1 MKKSFSKSRAVC
13 YNIQKSNGQRGLS
26 KICKRGKRMY
36 NKRRTG
42 RIIRISLV
50 LAVMLAIVC
59 SMAGAAGISQVRA
72 AQKRT
77 VKVGF
82 FPMEG
87 FNEKNGDGTY
97 SGMDVEYLEALCDYV
112 SWEIEYVECDSWD
125 DALRLL
131 ADRKID
137 LVGSAQFS
145 SERAEVYQYANL
157 ASGYTF
163 GTIAVNG
170 ESELPYEDFSA
181 MEHITY
187 GIVKT
192 YIRKNEFYEYL
203 ADHGVYN
210 PKVKEYD
217 NTAQLQ
223 DALAQQQV
231 DAMVHSLTEI
241 KEGQRIV
248 GRFAPM
254 PIYYISYKG
263 NDEVM
268 RELNQGIADIKM
280 TRPELENELI
290 TKYYDSRLD
299 QTILLSQEEKEY
311 IAEKTNLTVGY
322 FDGYYPFSYENEG
335 TYHGL
340 TKQVLDEVS
349 VLTGLTFTYVRMTN
363 MDEAMQA
370 LNNGTIELLD
380 YCGDTPKSMRNSGV
394 VVTKAYAKVPHVLIM
409 DRDSTASEIRV
420 LAAVKN
426 GDEEENIAALVNEDA
441 QILIFDSQL
450 ECLYAVNEGKVDAAL
465 CDGYLS
471 EYLLGSNL
479 RLNKLEIRSVLND
492 AHVIYMAVK
501 EDADS
506 PLLSILNKGL
516 LEVSDKMVNDYMLK
530 DNLFAR
536 NSVESFIRTHSVL
549 IIAIVILLAVVVV
562 LVMLHMLRDSRRI
575 QKLMYKDAELNIWNL
590 NYLKYRA
597 QQRIAADKNQK
608 YAVAYMDICQFRRY
622 NTLYGWHAGQK
633 ILELMVCVLA
643 ENMDSDREQ
652 YARSQGDH
660 FVLFVSYDSLPELET
675 RLAELEDKITQRI
688 YEAADM
694 RMPITMGVCCIPPGS
709 DDIQVSISYAI
720 QASDMLKNSYSNEIR
735 IYDENLRARLKEN
748 HEREKLLESV
758 DINKDFVAYYQP
770 KVDIRSEQI
779 VGAEAL
785 VRFKDPTDNGAIR
798 APGYFVP
805 YFEQTGRITEID
817 FFVMECACKLLRR
830 RMDEG
835 KRIVPISCNFS
846 RIHFTKENFPEQFEA
861 VMDKYQIPKEY
872 IEVEITETLVVEELQ
887 QHKVKETVEILR
899 KKGIRLSIDDFGSGY
914 SSLGVFEQIP
924 ASVIKLDRSFL
935 LNNEN
940 RVRQVKIMKNI
951 VNLAQDL
958 DAQVVC
964 EGVENEND
972 TELMMEIG
980 AYVAQGYRYSRPIPE
995 EEFEEKLDKKAET
1008 GIREIEK

>member
-1 MKKSFSKSRAVC
+1 MPVMRCQSRLPADCV
-13 YNIQKSNGQRGLS
+13 NEGI
-26 KICKRGKRMY
+26 RMY
-36 NKRRTG
+36 NERRKS
-42 RIIRISLV
+42 RNIRISLA
-50 LAVMLAIVC
+50 LSVMLVTVC
-59 SMAGAAGISQVRA
+59 VCAMAGEIGISQVYG

-77 VKVGF
+77 VRVGF

-87 FNEKNGDGTY
+87 FHEKNGDGTY
-97 SGMDVEYLEALCDYV
+97 GGMDVEYLEALCGYV
-112 SWEIEYVECDSWD
+112 SWEIAYVECESWD
-125 DALRLL
+125 EALQLL

-145 SERAEVYQYANL
+145 SERAEVYQYADL

-163 GTIAVNG
+163 GAIAVNS
-170 ESELPYEDFSA
+170 ESRLPYEDFGA
-181 MEHITY
+181 MGQITY

-192 YIRKNEFYEYL
+192 YVRKKEFYEYL
-203 ADHGVYN
+203 ADHGIQN
-210 PKVKEYD
+210 PKVKEYN
-217 NTAQLQ
+217 NTSELQ
-223 DALAQQQV
+223 TALAQQQI

-241 KEGQRIV
+241 REGQRII

-254 PIYYISYKG
+254 PIYYISYIG

-268 RELNQGIADIKM
+268 RELNQGIADIRMK
-280 TRPELENELI
+280 RPELENELI
-290 TKYYDSRLD
+290 AKYYDSRLD
-299 QTILLSQEEKEY
+299 QTILLSQDEKAYIEEKKN
-311 IAEKTNLTVGY
+311 ITVGY

-335 TYHGL
+335 TYYGL
-340 TKQVLDEVS
+340 AKQVLDEVS
-349 VLTGLTFTYVRMTN
+349 VRTGLSFNYIRMAN
-363 MDEAMQA
+363 MDEAKQA
-370 LNNGTIELLD
+370 LKDGRIELLD
-380 YCGDTPKSMRNSGV
+380 YCGDTPKSMKNSGV
-394 VVTKAYAKVPHVLIM
+394 VVTKDYAKVPHVLIM
-409 DRDSTASEIRV
+409 DRDSTADEIRA

-426 GDEEENIAALVNEDA
+426 GDEEESLAALVNEGA
-441 QILIFDSQL
+441 QILTFDSQL
-450 ECLYAVNEGKVDAAL
+450 ECLYAVSEGKVDAAL

-471 EYLLGSNL
+471 EYLLSSNL
-479 RLNKLEIRSVLND
+479 RLNKLEIRSVLNN

-501 EDADS
+501 EEADS
-506 PLLSILNKGL
+506 PLLGILNKEL
-516 LEVSDKMVNDYMLK
+516 PEVSDKMVNDYMLR

-536 NSVESFIRTHSVL
+536 NGVERFVRTHSML
-549 IIAIVILLAVVVV
+549 IIVIIILSAVCIV
-562 LVMLHMLRDSRRI
+562 LVMLHMLCDSRRI

-597 QQRIAADKNQK
+597 QQRLAADKNQK
-608 YAVAYMDICQFRRY
+608 YAVVYMDICQFRRY
-622 NTLYGWHAGQK
+622 NTLYGWRAGQK
-633 ILELMVCVLA
+633 ILELMVHVLA
-643 ENMDSDREQ
+643 ENMDSDKEQ
-652 YARSQGDH
+652 YARSQGEH

-675 RLAELEDKITQRI
+675 RLAQLEDTIAQRI

-694 RMPITMGVCCIPPGS
+694 RMPVTMGVCCVPPGS
-709 DDIQVSISYAI
+709 DDIQVSIAYAI
-720 QASDMLKNSYSNEIR
+720 QASDLLKNSYSNGIR
-735 IYDENLRARLKEN
+735 IYDEKLRIQLKEN
-748 HEREKLLESV
+748 HDREKLLESV

-830 RMDEG
+830 RMDAG

-846 RIHFTKENFPEQFEA
+846 RIHFTRENFPEQFEA

-899 KKGIRLSIDDFGSGY
+899 KNGIRLSIDDFGSGY

-951 VNLAQDL
+951 VNLAQEL

-980 AYVAQGYRYSRPIPE
+980 AYVAQGYRYSKPVPE
-995 EEFEEKLDKKAET
+995 EIFEEKLDKNSDEER
-1008 GIREIEK
+1008 GVS

>member
-1 MKKSFSKSRAVC
+1 MDDR
-13 YNIQKSNGQRGLS
+13 QRRRVKGWTGLL
-26 KICKRGKRMY
+26 I
-36 NKRRTG
+36 
-42 RIIRISLV
+42 
-50 LAVMLAIVC
+50 AVMLLFLC
-59 SMAGAAGISQVRA
+59 LGGMGGFYGMPQVQG
-72 AQKRT
+72 AQKRV

-82 FPMEG
+82 FPMDG
-87 FNEKNGDGTY
+87 YHEKNEDGMY
-97 SGMDVEYLEALCDYV
+97 VGMDVEYLETLCDYV
-112 SWEIEYVECDSWD
+112 NWQIEYVECDSWD
-125 DALRLL
+125 AALQLL
-131 ADRKID
+131 ADQKID
-137 LVGSAQFS
+137 LVGSAQYS
-145 SERAEVYQYANL
+145 AQRAEIYQYANL

-170 ESELPYEDFSA
+170 ESELPYEDFGA
-181 MEHITY
+181 MEQATF
-187 GIVKT
+187 GVVKT
-192 YIRKNEFYEYL
+192 YVRKEEFYEYL
-203 ADHGVYN
+203 ADHGVHN

-217 NTAQLQ
+217 STAELHAAL
-223 DALAQQQV
+223 DAEEI

-241 KEGQRIV
+241 KDGQRIV

-280 TRPELENELI
+280 KRPDLENELI

-299 QTILLSQEEKEY
+299 QTILLTNDEKAYIEEK
-311 IAEKTNLTVGY
+311 KTITVGY
-322 FDGYYPFSYENEG
+322 LDGYYPFSYENEG
-335 TYHGL
+335 AYHGL
-340 TKQVLDEVS
+340 TKQVLDEIS
-349 VLTGLTFTYVRMTN
+349 VLTGLNFTYVKMAN
-363 MDEAMQA
+363 IEEAKKA
-370 LNNGTIELLD
+370 LSDGSIDLLD
-380 YCGDTPKSMRNSGV
+380 YCGDTPKSMRSAGIA
-394 VVTKAYAKVPHVLIM
+394 VTKSYAKVPHVIIM
-409 DRDSTASEIRV
+409 KRDSKANEIGT
-420 LAAVKN
+420 LAAARSGN
-426 GDEEENIAALVNEDA
+426 EEEHIGSLVNEDA
-441 QILIFDSQL
+441 QILFMDSQL
-450 ECLYAVNEGKVDAAL
+450 DCLYAVNEGKADAAV

-492 AHVIYMAVK
+492 THIIYMAVK
-501 EDADS
+501 EGANAS
-506 PLLSILNKGL
+506 LLGILNKEL
-516 LEVSDKMVNDYMLK
+516 MEVSDKMVSDYMLK
-530 DNLFAR
+530 DNLFAK
-536 NSVESFIRTHSVL
+536 NSLESFIRAHSLL
-549 IIAIVILLAVVVV
+549 IIIIIMLIAAAIV

-597 QQRIAADKNQK
+597 QLRLASDKNQK
-608 YAVAYMDICQFRRY
+608 YALAYMDICQFRRY
-622 NTLYGWHAGQK
+622 NTLYGWYAGQK
-633 ILELMVCVLA
+633 ILELMVQVLS
-643 ENMDSDREQ
+643 ENIDGEKEL
-652 YARSQGDH
+652 YARSHGDN
-660 FVLFVSYDSLPELET
+660 FVLFVAYDTLEQLES
-675 RLAELEDKITQRI
+675 RLAQLEDRITQRI

-694 RMPITMGVCCIPPGS
+694 RMPVTMGVCCIPPGS
-709 DDIQVSISYAI
+709 SDIQVSISYAI
-720 QASDMLKNSYSNEIR
+720 QASDLLKNSYSNEIR
-735 IYDENLRARLKEN
+735 IYDENLRVQLKE
-748 HEREKLLESV
+748 HHDREKLLEAV
-758 DINKDFVAYYQP
+758 DIQKDFVAYYQP

-785 VRFKDPTDNGAIR
+785 VRFKDPTANGAIR
-798 APGYFVP
+798 APGFFVP
-805 YFEQTGRITEID
+805 YYEQTGRITEID
-817 FFVMECACKLLRR
+817 FFVMESACKLLRR

-835 KRIVPISCNFS
+835 KRVVPISCNFS
-846 RIHFTKENFPEQFEA
+846 RIHFVKENFPEQFEA
-861 VMDKYQIPKEY
+861 IMDKYQIPKEY

-980 AYVAQGYRYSRPIPE
+980 AYVAQGYRYSKPVPE
-995 EEFEEKLDKKAET
+995 EEFEAKLDKK
-1008 GIREIEK
+1008 

>member
-1 MKKSFSKSRAVC
+1 M
-13 YNIQKSNGQRGLS
+13 
-26 KICKRGKRMY
+26 
-36 NKRRTG
+36 
-42 RIIRISLV
+42 
-50 LAVMLAIVC
+50 AVMLAIVC

-223 DALAQQQV
+223 DALAQQQI

-380 YCGDTPKSMRNSGV
+380 YCGDTPKSMKNSGV

-409 DRDSTASEIRV
+409 ERDSTASEIRV

-608 YAVAYMDICQFRRY
+608 YAVVYMDICQFRRY

-694 RMPITMGVCCIPPGS
+694 RMPITMGVCCIPPGR
-709 DDIQVSISYAI
+709 DDIQVFISYAI

>member
-1 MKKSFSKSRAVC
+1 MDCRQRRKVKGWT
-13 YNIQKSNGQRGLS
+13 GQL
-26 KICKRGKRMY
+26 
-36 NKRRTG
+36 
-42 RIIRISLV
+42 
-50 LAVMLAIVC
+50 LAVMLLFLC
-59 SMAGAAGISQVRA
+59 LGGMGGFFGMPQVQG
-72 AQKRT
+72 AQKRV

-82 FPMEG
+82 FPMDG
-87 FNEKNGDGTY
+87 YHEKNEDGMY
-97 SGMDVEYLEALCDYV
+97 IGMDVEYLETLCDYV
-112 SWEIEYVECDSWD
+112 NWQIEYVECDSWD
-125 DALRLL
+125 AALQLL

-137 LVGSAQFS
+137 LVGSAQYS
-145 SERAEVYQYANL
+145 TQRAEIYQYANL

-170 ESELPYEDFSA
+170 ESELPYEDFGA
-181 MEHITY
+181 MEQATF
-187 GIVKT
+187 GVVKT
-192 YIRKNEFYEYL
+192 YVRKEEFYEYL
-203 ADHGVYN
+203 ADHGVHN

-217 NTAQLQ
+217 STAELHAAL
-223 DALAQQQV
+223 DAEEI

-241 KEGQRIV
+241 KDGQRIV

-280 TRPELENELI
+280 KRPDLENELI

-299 QTILLSQEEKEY
+299 QTILLTNDEKAYIEEK
-311 IAEKTNLTVGY
+311 KTITVGY
-322 FDGYYPFSYENEG
+322 LDGYYPFSYENEG
-335 TYHGL
+335 AYHGL
-340 TKQVLDEVS
+340 TKQVLDEIS
-349 VLTGLTFTYVRMTN
+349 VLTGLNFTYVKMAN
-363 MDEAMQA
+363 IEEAKKA
-370 LNNGTIELLD
+370 LSDGSIDLLD
-380 YCGDTPKSMRNSGV
+380 YCGDTPKSMRSAGIA
-394 VVTKAYAKVPHVLIM
+394 VTKSYAKVPHVIIM
-409 DRDSTASEIRV
+409 KRDSKANEIGT
-420 LAAVKN
+420 LAAARSGN
-426 GDEEENIAALVNEDA
+426 EEEHIGSLVNEDA
-441 QILIFDSQL
+441 QILFMDSQL
-450 ECLYAVNEGKVDAAL
+450 DCLYAVNEGKADAAV

-492 AHVIYMAVK
+492 THIIYMAVK
-501 EDADS
+501 EGANAS
-506 PLLSILNKGL
+506 LLGILNKEL
-516 LEVSDKMVNDYMLK
+516 MEVSDKMVSDYMLK
-530 DNLFAR
+530 DNLFAK
-536 NSVESFIRTHSVL
+536 NSLESFIRAHSLL
-549 IIAIVILLAVVVV
+549 IIIIIMLIAAAIV

-597 QQRIAADKNQK
+597 QLRLASDKNQK
-608 YAVAYMDICQFRRY
+608 YALAYMDICQFRRY
-622 NTLYGWHAGQK
+622 NTLYGWYAGQK
-633 ILELMVCVLA
+633 ILELMVQVLS
-643 ENMDSDREQ
+643 ENIDGEKEL
-652 YARSQGDH
+652 YARSHGDN
-660 FVLFVSYDSLPELET
+660 FVLFVAYDTLEQLES
-675 RLAELEDKITQRI
+675 RLAQLEDRIAQRI

-694 RMPITMGVCCIPPGS
+694 RMPVTMGVCCIPPGS
-709 DDIQVSISYAI
+709 SDIQVSISYAI
-720 QASDMLKNSYSNEIR
+720 QASDLLKNSYSNEIR
-735 IYDENLRARLKEN
+735 IYDENLRVQLKE
-748 HEREKLLESV
+748 HHDREKLLEAV
-758 DINKDFVAYYQP
+758 DIQKDFVAYYQP

-785 VRFKDPTDNGAIR
+785 VRFKDPTANGAIR
-798 APGYFVP
+798 APGFFVP
-805 YFEQTGRITEID
+805 YYEQTGRITEID
-817 FFVMECACKLLRR
+817 FFIMESACKLLRR

-835 KRIVPISCNFS
+835 KRVVPISCNFS
-846 RIHFTKENFPEQFEA
+846 RIHFVKENFPEQFEA
-861 VMDKYQIPKEY
+861 IMDKYQIPKEY

-980 AYVAQGYRYSRPIPE
+980 AYVAQGYRYSKPVPE
-995 EEFEEKLDKKAET
+995 EEFEAKLDKK
-1008 GIREIEK
+1008 

>member
-1 MKKSFSKSRAVC
+1 
-13 YNIQKSNGQRGLS
+13 
-26 KICKRGKRMY
+26 MY
-36 NKRRTG
+36 NERRKRSSVRTSLLLSVVLV
-42 RIIRISLV
+42 IIC
-50 LAVMLAIVC
+50 VC
-59 SMAGAAGISQVRA
+59 SMAGGIGISHVHG

-87 FNEKNGDGTY
+87 YNEKNEDGTY
-97 SGMDVEYLEALCDYV
+97 SGMDVEYLETLCDYV
-112 SWEIEYVECDSWD
+112 SWEIEYVDCDSWD
-125 DALRLL
+125 DALQRL
-131 ADRKID
+131 ADKKID

-145 SERAEVYQYANL
+145 SKRAEIYQYANL

-170 ESELPYEDFSA
+170 GSSIPYEDFDA
-181 MEHITY
+181 MDQITY
-187 GIVKT
+187 GVVKT
-192 YIRKNEFYEYL
+192 YVRKTEFYEYL
-203 ADHGVYN
+203 SDHGIHN
-210 PKVKEYD
+210 PKVNEYD
-217 NTAQLQ
+217 STAELQ
-223 DALAQQQV
+223 AALAEQKI

-241 KEGQRIV
+241 RDGQRII

-280 TRPELENELI
+280 KRPDLENELI
-290 TKYYDSRLD
+290 TKYYDSRMD
-299 QTILLSQEEKEY
+299 HTILLSQDEKDYIEEKKS
-311 IAEKTNLTVGY
+311 ITVGY
-322 FDGYYPFSYENEG
+322 FDGYYPFSYEIDG
-335 TYHGL
+335 VYHGL
-340 TKQVLDEVS
+340 AKQVLDEVS
-349 VLTGLTFTYVRMTN
+349 VITGLAFSYVKMSN
-363 MDEAMQA
+363 MDEAKQA
-370 LNNGTIELLD
+370 LTDGRIDLLD
-380 YCGDTPKSMRNSGV
+380 YCGDTPKSLRNSGV
-394 VVTKAYAKVPHVLIM
+394 VVTKAYAKVPHVIIM
-409 DRDSTASEIRV
+409 DRDSTANEIRV
-420 LAAVKN
+420 LAAVNN
-426 GDEEENIAALVNEDA
+426 GDDEDNIALLVNEDA

-450 ECLYAVNEGKVDAAL
+450 ECLYAVNRGEADAAF

-471 EYLLGSNL
+471 EYLLGSDL

-492 AHVIYMAVK
+492 THVIYMAVK
-501 EDADS
+501 EDANS
-506 PLLSILNKGL
+506 QLLGILNKEL

-530 DNLFAR
+530 DNLFAK
-536 NSVESFIRTHSVL
+536 NSLESFIRTHSVQ
-549 IIAIVILLAVVVV
+549 IVTIVILAAVCVV

-597 QQRIAADKNQK
+597 QQRLAADKNQK
-608 YAVAYMDICQFRRY
+608 YAVAYLDICQFRRY

-633 ILELMVCVLA
+633 ILELLVCVLA
-643 ENMDSDREQ
+643 ENIDSDKEL

-660 FVLFVSYDSLPELET
+660 FVLFVRYDKLADLEA
-675 RLAELEDKITQRI
+675 RLAELEEKITQRI
-688 YEAADM
+688 YETADM

-709 DDIQVSISYAI
+709 DDMQVAISYAI
-720 QASDMLKNSYSNEIR
+720 QASDLLKNSYSNEIR
-735 IYDENLRARLKEN
+735 IYDENLRVQLKEN
-748 HEREKLLESV
+748 HDREKLLESV
-758 DINKDFVAYYQP
+758 DINKDFVAFYQP

-835 KRIVPISCNFS
+835 KRVVPISCNFS

-861 VMDKYQIPKEY
+861 VMDKYRIPKEY

-887 QHKVKETVEILR
+887 QNKVKETVEILR

-980 AYVAQGYRYSRPIPE
+980 AYVAQGYRYSKPVPE
-995 EEFEEKLDKKAET
+995 EVFEEKLDQKIDK
-1008 GIREIEK
+1008 

>member
-1 MKKSFSKSRAVC
+1 MDDR
-13 YNIQKSNGQRGLS
+13 QRRRVKGWTGLL
-26 KICKRGKRMY
+26 I
-36 NKRRTG
+36 
-42 RIIRISLV
+42 
-50 LAVMLAIVC
+50 AVMLLFLC
-59 SMAGAAGISQVRA
+59 LGDMGGFYGMPQVQG
-72 AQKRT
+72 AQKRV

-82 FPMEG
+82 FPMNG
-87 FNEKNGDGTY
+87 YHEKNEDGMY
-97 SGMDVEYLEALCDYV
+97 VGMDVEYLETLCDYV
-112 SWEIEYVECDSWD
+112 NWQIEYVECDSWD
-125 DALRLL
+125 AALQLL
-131 ADRKID
+131 ADQKID
-137 LVGSAQFS
+137 LVGSAQYS
-145 SERAEVYQYANL
+145 AQRAEIYQYANL

-170 ESELPYEDFSA
+170 DSELPYEDFGA
-181 MEHITY
+181 MEQAAF
-187 GIVKT
+187 GVVKT
-192 YIRKNEFYEYL
+192 YVRKDEFYEYL
-203 ADHGVYN
+203 ADHGIQH
-210 PKVKEYD
+210 PKVTEYD
-217 NTAQLQ
+217 STAALRTAL
-223 DALAQQQV
+223 DAKEI

-241 KEGQRIV
+241 QDGQRIV

-280 TRPELENELI
+280 KRPDLENELI

-299 QTILLSQEEKEY
+299 QTILLTNDEKAY
-311 IAEKTNLTVGY
+311 IENKKTVTVGY
-322 FDGYYPFSYENEG
+322 LDGYYPFSYENEG
-335 TYHGL
+335 AYHGL
-340 TKQVLDEVS
+340 TKQVLDEIS
-349 VLTGLTFTYVRMTN
+349 VLTGLNFAYVKIAN
-363 MDEAMQA
+363 MEEAKQA
-370 LNNGTIELLD
+370 LSDGSIDLLD
-380 YCGDTPKSMRNSGV
+380 YCADTPKSMRNAGIT
-394 VVTKAYAKVPHVLIM
+394 VTKAYAKVPHVIIM
-409 DRDSTASEIRV
+409 DRDSKANEIGI

-426 GDEEENIAALVNEDA
+426 GDEKENVASLVNEDA
-441 QILIFDSQL
+441 QILFFDSQL
-450 ECLYAVNEGKVDAAL
+450 ECLRAVSQGKADAAI

-492 AHVIYMAVK
+492 THVIYMAVK
-501 EDADS
+501 AGTDI
-506 PLLSILNKGL
+506 PLLGILNKEL
-516 LEVSDKMVNDYMLK
+516 MEVSDKMVSDYMLK
-530 DNLFAR
+530 DNLFAK
-536 NSVESFIRTHSVL
+536 NSVESFIRAHSVL
-549 IIAIVILLAVVVV
+549 IIAIIVLVAAAVV

-597 QQRIAADKNQK
+597 QLRLASDKNQK
-608 YAVAYMDICQFRRY
+608 YALAYMDICQFRRY
-622 NTLYGWHAGQK
+622 NTLYGWYAGQK
-633 ILELMVCVLA
+633 ILELMVQVLS
-643 ENMDSDREQ
+643 ENIDGEKEL
-652 YARSQGDH
+652 YARSHGDN
-660 FVLFVSYDSLPELET
+660 FVLFVAYDTLEQLES
-675 RLAELEDKITQRI
+675 RLAQLEDRIAQRI

-694 RMPITMGVCCIPPGS
+694 RMPVTMGVCCIPPGS
-709 DDIQVSISYAI
+709 SDIQVSISYAI
-720 QASDMLKNSYSNEIR
+720 QASDLLKNSYSNEIR
-735 IYDENLRARLKEN
+735 IYDENLRVQLKE
-748 HEREKLLESV
+748 HHDREKLLEAV
-758 DINKDFVAYYQP
+758 DIQKDFVAYYQP

-785 VRFKDPTDNGAIR
+785 VRFKDPTANGAIR
-798 APGYFVP
+798 APGFFVP
-805 YFEQTGRITEID
+805 YYEQTGRITEID
-817 FFVMECACKLLRR
+817 FFVMESACKLLRR

-835 KRIVPISCNFS
+835 KRVVPISCNFS
-846 RIHFTKENFPEQFEA
+846 RIHFVKENFPEQFEA
-861 VMDKYQIPKEY
+861 IMDKYQIPKEY

-980 AYVAQGYRYSRPIPE
+980 AYVAQGYRYSKPVPE
-995 EEFEEKLDKKAET
+995 EEFEAKLDKK
-1008 GIREIEK
+1008 

>member
-1 MKKSFSKSRAVC
+1 MYK
-13 YNIQKSNGQRGLS
+13 QR
-26 KICKRGKRMY
+26 KRK
-36 NKRRTG
+36 NVRT
-42 RIIRISLV
+42 SLV
-50 LAVMLAIVC
+50 LSVMLIIICVC
-59 SMAGAAGISQVRA
+59 GMADGVGISQA
-72 AQKRT
+72 YGAQKRT

-87 FNEKNGDGTY
+87 FNEKNEDGTY
-97 SGMDVEYLEALCDYV
+97 GGMDVEYLETLCDYV
-112 SWEIEYVECDSWD
+112 NWKIEYVECDSWD
-125 DALRLL
+125 AALQLL
-131 ADRKID
+131 ADKKID

-145 SERAEVYQYANL
+145 SERAEIYQYANL

-163 GTIAVNG
+163 GTIAVNSG
-170 ESELPYEDFSA
+170 SGIPYEDFGA
-181 MEHITY
+181 MEQITY
-187 GIVKT
+187 GIVKS
-192 YIRKNEFYEYL
+192 YIRKAEFYEYL
-203 ADHGVYN
+203 SDHGVHN
-210 PKVKEYD
+210 PEVKEYD
-217 NTAQLQ
+217 NTLELQ
-223 DALAQQQV
+223 AALAEQQI

-241 KEGQRIV
+241 KDGQRII

-268 RELNQGIADIKM
+268 RELNQGIADIKIK
-280 TRPELENELI
+280 RPNLENELI

-299 QTILLSQEEKEY
+299 QTILLSQDEKAY
-311 IAEKTNLTVGY
+311 IEKKKNITVGY

-335 TYHGL
+335 IYYGL
-340 TKQVLDEVS
+340 TKQMLDEVS
-349 VLTGLTFTYVRMTN
+349 VLTGLTFTYVKMTN
-363 MDEAMQA
+363 MDEAKQA
-370 LNNGTIELLD
+370 LTDGRIDLLD
-380 YCGDTPKSMRNSGV
+380 YWGDTPKSMRNSGV
-394 VVTKAYAKVPHVLIM
+394 VVTKAYAKVPHVIIM
-409 DRDSTASEIRV
+409 ERDSTINEIKV

-441 QILIFDSQL
+441 QILIFNSQL
-450 ECLYAVNEGKVDAAL
+450 ECLYAVNEGKADAAI

-471 EYLLGSNL
+471 EYLLGSDL
-479 RLNKLEIRSVLND
+479 RLNKLEIRSVLNA

-501 EDADS
+501 DDADS
-506 PLLSILNKGL
+506 PLLSILNKEL

-530 DNLFAR
+530 DNLFAK
-536 NSVESFIRTHSVL
+536 NSVESFIRSHSVL
-549 IIAIVILLAVVVV
+549 IIVFVILIAVCIV
-562 LVMLHMLRDSRRI
+562 LVMLHMLRDSKRI

-597 QQRIAADKNQK
+597 QQRLAVDKNQK
-608 YAVAYMDICQFRRY
+608 YAIVYMDVCQFRRY

-633 ILELMVCVLA
+633 ILELMVHVLA
-643 ENMDSDREQ
+643 ENIDSDKEQ

-660 FVLFVSYDSLPELET
+660 FVLFVSYDSLSELET
-675 RLAELEDKITQRI
+675 RLSELEDKITQSI
-688 YEAADM
+688 YEMVDM

-720 QASDMLKNSYSNEIR
+720 QASDLLKNSYSNEIR
-735 IYDENLRARLKEN
+735 IYDENLRVQLKEN
-748 HEREKLLESV
+748 HDREKLLESV

-817 FFVMECACKLLRR
+817 FFVMECACKLLRQ
-830 RMDEG
+830 RMDAG

-887 QHKVKETVEILR
+887 QHKVKETVEVLR
-899 KKGIRLSIDDFGSGY
+899 EKGIRLSIDDFGSGY

-980 AYVAQGYRYSRPIPE
+980 AYVAQGYRYSKPVPE
-995 EEFEEKLDKKAET
+995 DVFEEKLDKKAE
-1008 GIREIEK
+1008 EEKEV

>member
-1 MKKSFSKSRAVC
+1 MMM
-13 YNIQKSNGQRGLS
+13 YNEQ
-26 KICKRGKRMY
+26 GKRRNVM
-36 NKRRTG
+36 
-42 RIIRISLV
+42 ISLA
-50 LAVMLAIVC
+50 LSILLIVIC
-59 SMAGAAGISQVRA
+59 VDGMGIPCVYG

-77 VKVGF
+77 VRVGF

-87 FNEKNGDGTY
+87 YNEKNEDGTLG
-97 SGMDVEYLEALCDYV
+97 GMDVEYLEVLCDYV
-112 SWEIEYVECDSWD
+112 DWEIEYVECDSWD
-125 DALRLL
+125 AALQLL
-131 ADRKID
+131 AEQKID
-137 LVGSAQFS
+137 LVGSAQYS
-145 SERAEVYQYANL
+145 SERGEIFRYANL

-170 ESELPYEDFSA
+170 GSEIPYEDFDVMA
-181 MEHITY
+181 QITY
-187 GIVKT
+187 GVVKT
-192 YIRKNEFYEYL
+192 YVRKAEFYEYL
-203 ADHGVYN
+203 SDHGIHN
-210 PKVKEYD
+210 PSVKEYD
-217 NTAQLQ
+217 STADLQ
-223 DALAQQQV
+223 AALAEQQI

-241 KEGQRIV
+241 RDGQRII

-268 RELNQGIADIKM
+268 RELNQGIADIKIK
-280 TRPELENELI
+280 RPDLENELI

-299 QTILLSQEEKEY
+299 HTILLSQDEKAY
-311 IAEKTNLTVGY
+311 IEKKKNITVGY

-335 TYHGL
+335 ACHGL
-340 TKQVLDEVS
+340 AKQVLDEVS
-349 VLTGLTFTYVRMTN
+349 ALTGLTFTYVKMEN
-363 MDEAMQA
+363 MDEAKQA
-370 LNNGTIELLD
+370 LTDGRIDLLD
-380 YCGDTPKSMRNSGV
+380 YCGDTPKSMRNSGIA
-394 VVTKAYAKVPHVLIM
+394 VTKAYAEVPHVIIM
-409 DRDSTASEIRV
+409 NQNSTANEIRV

-426 GDEEENIAALVNEDA
+426 GDGENIASLVNEDA
-441 QILIFDSQL
+441 RILTFDSQL
-450 ECLYAVNEGKVDAAL
+450 DCLYAVKAKEADAAF

-471 EYLLGSNL
+471 EYLLGSDL
-479 RLNKLEIRSVLND
+479 RLNRLEIRSVLND
-492 AHVIYMAVK
+492 THVIYMAVK
-501 EDADS
+501 DDVDS
-506 PLLSILNKGL
+506 PLLGILNKEP
-516 LEVSDKMVNDYMLK
+516 LEVSDKMVNDYMLR

-536 NSVESFIRTHSVL
+536 NSVESFIRAHSVL
-549 IIAIVILLAVVVV
+549 IVVIVVLAAAGVV

-575 QKLMYKDAELNIWNL
+575 QKLMYKDAELDIWNL

-597 QQRIAADKNQK
+597 HQRLAADKNQK

-633 ILELMVCVLA
+633 ILELMVRVLA
-643 ENMDSDREQ
+643 ENIDSEKEQ

-660 FVLFVSYDSLPELET
+660 FVLFVRYDSLSELEV
-675 RLAELEDKITQRI
+675 RLTELEDRITQSI
-688 YEAADM
+688 YEMADI
-694 RMPITMGVCCIPPGS
+694 RMPVTMGVCCIPRGS

-720 QASDMLKNSYSNEIR
+720 QASDLLKNSYSNEIR
-735 IYDENLRARLKEN
+735 IYDENLRVQLKEN
-748 HEREKLLESV
+748 HDREKLLESV

-785 VRFKDPTDNGAIR
+785 VRFRDPTDNGAVR

-805 YFEQTGRITEID
+805 YFEQTGRIAEID

-830 RMDEG
+830 RMDAG

-846 RIHFTKENFPEQFEA
+846 RIHFTRENFPDQFEA
-861 VMDKYQIPKEY
+861 VMDKYCIPKEY

-887 QHKVKETVEILR
+887 QQKVKETVEILR
-899 KKGIRLSIDDFGSGY
+899 GKGIRLSIDDFGSGY

-935 LNNEN
+935 LNNKN

-980 AYVAQGYRYSRPIPE
+980 AYVAQGYRYSRPVPE
-995 EEFEEKLDKKAET
+995 EKFEEKLDQKTDEQK
-1008 GIREIEK
+1008 GV

>member
-1 MKKSFSKSRAVC
+1 M
-13 YNIQKSNGQRGLS
+13 
-26 KICKRGKRMY
+26 MY
-36 NKRRTG
+36 NERRKV
-42 RIIRISLV
+42 RNIRTS
-50 LAVMLAIVC
+50 LAVSAVLIILCVC
-59 SMAGAAGISQVRA
+59 SMADGIGISQVYG

-87 FNEKNGDGTY
+87 YNEKNEDGTY
-97 SGMDVEYLEALCDYV
+97 GGMDVEYLETLCDYV
-112 SWEIEYVECDSWD
+112 NWEVEYVECDSWD
-125 DALRLL
+125 AALQLL

-145 SERAEVYQYANL
+145 SERAEIYQYANL

-170 ESELPYEDFSA
+170 GSSLPYEDFGA
-181 MEHITY
+181 MEQITY
-187 GIVKT
+187 GVVKT
-192 YIRKNEFYEYL
+192 YIRKAEFYEYL
-203 ADHGVYN
+203 SDHGIRN
-210 PKVKEYD
+210 PVVKEYD
-217 NTAQLQ
+217 NTAELQ
-223 DALAQQQV
+223 AALAEQQI

-241 KEGQRIV
+241 REGQRII

-280 TRPELENELI
+280 KRPDLENELI
-290 TKYYDSRLD
+290 AKYYDSRLD
-299 QTILLSQEEKEY
+299 QTILLSQEEKDY
-311 IAEKTNLTVGY
+311 IEEKKNITVGY

-340 TKQVLDEVS
+340 TKHVLDETA
-349 VLTGLTFTYVRMTN
+349 VLTGLTFTYVKMTN
-363 MDEAMQA
+363 MDEAKQA
-370 LNNGTIELLD
+370 LKDGRIDLLN

-394 VVTKAYAKVPHVLIM
+394 VVTKAYAKVPHVVIM
-409 DRDSTASEIRV
+409 DRDSTANEIKV

-426 GDEEENIAALVNEDA
+426 GNEEENIAALVNEDA

-450 ECLYAVNEGKVDAAL
+450 ECLYAVNEGEADAAI

-492 AHVIYMAVK
+492 AHVIYMAVRD
-501 EDADS
+501 DADS
-506 PLLSILNKGL
+506 PLLSILNKEL
-516 LEVSDKMVNDYMLK
+516 PEVSDKMVNDYMLR

-536 NSVESFIRTHSVL
+536 NSVENFIRSHSVL
-549 IIAIVILLAVVVV
+549 IVAIVIVIAVCIV

-575 QKLMYKDAELNIWNL
+575 QKLMYKDPELNIWNL

-597 QQRIAADKNQK
+597 QQKLAADRNQK
-608 YAVAYMDICQFRRY
+608 YAVVYMDVCQFRRY

-633 ILELMVCVLA
+633 ILELIVRMLA
-643 ENMDSDREQ
+643 EDIDNDKEL

-660 FVLFVSYDSLPELET
+660 FVLFVRYDSLSELEI
-675 RLAELEDKITQRI
+675 RLAGLEDKITQRI
-688 YEAADM
+688 YEMADM
-694 RMPITMGVCCIPPGS
+694 RMPITMGVCCIPSGS
-709 DDIQVSISYAI
+709 DDMQVSISYAV
-720 QASDMLKNSYSNEIR
+720 QASDLLKNSYSNEIR
-735 IYDENLRARLKEN
+735 IYDENLRVQLKEN
-748 HEREKLLESV
+748 HDREKLLESV

-830 RMDEG
+830 RMDAG

-846 RIHFTKENFPEQFEA
+846 RIHFTRENFPEQFEA

-940 RVRQVKIMKNI
+940 RLRQVKIMKNI

-980 AYVAQGYRYSRPIPE
+980 AYVAQGYRYSKPVPE
-995 EEFEEKLDKKAET
+995 EVFEEKLDKKQ
-1008 GIREIEK
+1008 I

>member
-1 MKKSFSKSRAVC
+1 MDYKRKRLIKSWA
-13 YNIQKSNGQRGLS
+13 GLL
-26 KICKRGKRMY
+26 C
-36 NKRRTG
+36 
-42 RIIRISLV
+42 
-50 LAVMLAIVC
+50 AVMLLSVC
-59 SMAGAAGISQVRA
+59 VGSVGGFFGVPQVQG
-72 AQKRT
+72 AQKRV

-82 FPMEG
+82 FPMDG
-87 FNEKNGDGTY
+87 FHEKNEDGMY
-97 SGMDVEYLEALCDYV
+97 YGMDVEYLETLCDYV
-112 SWEIEYVECDSWD
+112 SWEIEYVECESWD
-125 DALRLL
+125 AALQLL
-131 ADRKID
+131 ADKEID
-137 LVGSAQFS
+137 LVGSAQYS
-145 SERAEVYQYANL
+145 SKRAEIYQYANL

-163 GTIAVNG
+163 GTIAVNRG
-170 ESELPYEDFSA
+170 SALPYEDFGA
-181 MEHITY
+181 MEKAAF
-187 GIVKT
+187 GVVKT
-192 YIRKNEFYEYL
+192 YVRKEEFYEYL
-203 ADHGVYN
+203 ADHGVHN

-217 NTAQLQ
+217 STAELHAAL
-223 DALAQQQV
+223 DAGEI

-241 KEGQRIV
+241 RDGQRIV

-280 TRPELENELI
+280 KRPDLENELI

-299 QTILLSQEEKEY
+299 QTILLTNDEKEY
-311 IAEKTNLTVGY
+311 IEAKKDITVGY

-335 TYHGL
+335 AYHGL
-340 TKQVLDEVS
+340 TKQVLDEIS
-349 VLTGLTFTYVRMTN
+349 VLTGLNFTYVKMAN
-363 MDEAMQA
+363 MEEAKQA
-370 LNNGTIELLD
+370 LADGSIDLLN
-380 YCGDTPKSMRNSGV
+380 YCGDTPKSMRNAGIA
-394 VVTKAYAKVPHVLIM
+394 VTKAYAKVPHVIIM
-409 DRDSTASEIRV
+409 DRDSKANEIGT

-426 GDEEENIAALVNEDA
+426 GNEEENIASLVNEDA
-441 QILIFDSQL
+441 EILFFDSQL
-450 ECLYAVNEGKVDAAL
+450 ECLRAVNQGKADAAI

-492 AHVIYMAVK
+492 THVIYMAVK
-501 EDADS
+501 ADTAA
-506 PLLSILNKGL
+506 PLLGILNKEL
-516 LEVSDKMVNDYMLK
+516 LEVSDKMVSDYMLK
-530 DNLFAR
+530 DNLFAK
-536 NSVESFIRTHSVL
+536 NSVESFIRAHSVL
-549 IIAIVILLAVVVV
+549 IIIIIVLIAAAIV

-597 QQRIAADKNQK
+597 QLRLTSDKNQK
-608 YAVAYMDICQFRRY
+608 YALAYMDICQFRRY
-622 NTLYGWHAGQK
+622 NTLYGWYAGQK
-633 ILELMVCVLA
+633 ILELMVQVLS
-643 ENMDSDREQ
+643 ENIDGDKEL
-652 YARSQGDH
+652 YARSHGDN
-660 FVLFVSYDSLPELET
+660 FVLFVAYDTLEQLES
-675 RLAELEDKITQRI
+675 RLAKLEDQIAQRI
-688 YEAADM
+688 FEAADM
-694 RMPITMGVCCIPPGS
+694 RMPVTMGVCCITPGS
-709 DDIQVSISYAI
+709 NDIQVSISYAI
-720 QASDMLKNSYSNEIR
+720 QASDLLKNSYSNEIR
-735 IYDENLRARLKEN
+735 IYDENLRVQLKE
-748 HEREKLLESV
+748 HHDREKLLEAV
-758 DINKDFVAYYQP
+758 EINKDFVAFYQP

-785 VRFKDPTDNGAIR
+785 VRFKDPTDNGAIK

-805 YFEQTGRITEID
+805 YYEQTGRITEID

-830 RMDEG
+830 RMDAG
-835 KRIVPISCNFS
+835 KKVVPISCNFS
-846 RIHFTKENFPEQFEA
+846 RIHFIKDNFPEQFEA
-861 VMDKYQIPKEY
+861 MMDKYRIPKEY

-887 QHKVKETVEILR
+887 QHKVKETVELLR

-980 AYVAQGYRYSRPIPE
+980 AYVAQGYRYSKPVPE
-995 EEFEEKLDKKAET
+995 EVFEEKLDK
-1008 GIREIEK
+1008 II

>member
-1 MKKSFSKSRAVC
+1 MCNER
-13 YNIQKSNGQRGLS
+13 R
-26 KICKRGKRMY
+26 
-36 NKRRTG
+36 KRRNVWT
-42 RIIRISLV
+42 SLV
-50 LAVMLAIVC
+50 LSVMLVIVC
-59 SMAGAAGISQVRA
+59 VCGMVDGIGISQVYG

-87 FNEKNGDGTY
+87 YNEKNDDGTY
-97 SGMDVEYLEALCDYV
+97 GGMDVEYLEALCDYV
-112 SWEIEYVECDSWD
+112 NWEIEYVECDSWD
-125 DALRLL
+125 AALKLL
-131 ADRKID
+131 ADKKID

-145 SERAEVYQYANL
+145 NERAEVYQYANL

-170 ESELPYEDFSA
+170 ESGLPYEDFGA
-181 MEHITY
+181 MEQVTY

-203 ADHGVYN
+203 ADHGIRN

-217 NTAQLQ
+217 NTSELQ
-223 DALAQQQV
+223 DALAEQQV

-241 KEGQRIV
+241 REGQRII

-280 TRPELENELI
+280 KRPELENELI

-299 QTILLSQEEKEY
+299 QTILLSQDEKAYIEEK
-311 IAEKTNLTVGY
+311 KNLTVGY

-335 TYHGL
+335 IYHGL

-349 VLTGLTFTYVRMTN
+349 VLTGLTFTYVKMAN
-363 MDEAMQA
+363 MDEAKQA
-370 LNNGTIELLD
+370 LMDGRIELLN
-380 YCGDTPKSMRNSGV
+380 YCGDTPKSMKNSGV

-409 DRDSTASEIRV
+409 KRDSTANEIRV

-426 GDEEENIAALVNEDA
+426 GDEEANIATLVNEDA

-450 ECLYAVNEGKVDAAL
+450 ECLYAVNDGKADAAL

-492 AHVIYMAVK
+492 THVIYMAVK
-501 EDADS
+501 EDTDS
-506 PLLSILNKGL
+506 QLLGILNKEL

-530 DNLFAR
+530 DNLFAK
-536 NSVESFIRTHSVL
+536 NSVESFIRAHSVL
-549 IIAIVILLAVVVV
+549 IIVIVILIAVCIV

-575 QKLMYKDAELNIWNL
+575 QKLMYKDTELNIWNL

-597 QQRIAADKNQK
+597 QQRLAADKNQK
-608 YAVAYMDICQFRRY
+608 YAVVYMDICQFRRY

-643 ENMDSDREQ
+643 ENMDSDKEQ

-660 FVLFVSYDSLPELET
+660 FVLFVGYDSLSELET
-675 RLAELEDKITQRI
+675 RLSELEDLITQRI
-688 YEAADM
+688 YEMADM

-709 DDIQVSISYAI
+709 DDIQVYISYAI
-720 QASDMLKNSYSNEIR
+720 QASDLLKNSYSNEIR
-735 IYDENLRARLKEN
+735 IYDENLRIQLKEN
-748 HEREKLLESV
+748 HDREKLLESV

-830 RMDEG
+830 RMDAG

-861 VMDKYQIPKEY
+861 MMDKYQIPKEY

-964 EGVENEND
+964 EGVESQQD
-972 TELMMEIG
+972 IDLMQEIG
-980 AYVAQGYRYSRPIPE
+980 ADIAQGYRYSKPVSCR
-995 EEFEEKLDKKAET
+995 EFEQLLDGK
-1008 GIREIEK
+1008 

>member
-1 MKKSFSKSRAVC
+1 
-13 YNIQKSNGQRGLS
+13 
-26 KICKRGKRMY
+26 MY
-36 NKRRTG
+36 NERRKV
-42 RIIRISLV
+42 RNIRTS
-50 LAVMLAIVC
+50 LAVSAVLIILCVC
-59 SMAGAAGISQVRA
+59 SMADGIGISQVYG

-87 FNEKNGDGTY
+87 YNEKNEDGTY
-97 SGMDVEYLEALCDYV
+97 GGMDVEYLETLCDYV
-112 SWEIEYVECDSWD
+112 NWEVEYVECDSWD
-125 DALRLL
+125 AALQLL

-145 SERAEVYQYANL
+145 SERAEIYQYANL

-170 ESELPYEDFSA
+170 GSSLPYEDFGA
-181 MEHITY
+181 MEQITY
-187 GIVKT
+187 GVVKT
-192 YIRKNEFYEYL
+192 YIRKAEFYEYL
-203 ADHGVYN
+203 SDHGIRN
-210 PKVKEYD
+210 PVVKEYD
-217 NTAQLQ
+217 NTAELQ
-223 DALAQQQV
+223 AALAEQQI

-241 KEGQRIV
+241 REGQRII

-280 TRPELENELI
+280 KRPDLENELI
-290 TKYYDSRLD
+290 AKYYDSRLD
-299 QTILLSQEEKEY
+299 QTILLSQEEKDY
-311 IAEKTNLTVGY
+311 IEEKKNITVGY

-340 TKQVLDEVS
+340 TKHVLDETA
-349 VLTGLTFTYVRMTN
+349 VLTGLTFTYVKMTN
-363 MDEAMQA
+363 MDEAKQA
-370 LNNGTIELLD
+370 LKDGRIDLLN

-394 VVTKAYAKVPHVLIM
+394 VVTKAYAKVPHVVIM
-409 DRDSTASEIRV
+409 DRDSTANEIKV

-426 GDEEENIAALVNEDA
+426 GNEEENIAALVNEDA

-450 ECLYAVNEGKVDAAL
+450 ECLYAVNEGEADAAI

-492 AHVIYMAVK
+492 AHVIYMAVRD
-501 EDADS
+501 DADS
-506 PLLSILNKGL
+506 PLLSILNKEL
-516 LEVSDKMVNDYMLK
+516 PEVSDKMVNDYMLR

-536 NSVESFIRTHSVL
+536 NSVENFIRSHSVL
-549 IIAIVILLAVVVV
+549 IVAIVIVIAVCIV

-575 QKLMYKDAELNIWNL
+575 QKLMYKDPELNIWNL

-597 QQRIAADKNQK
+597 QQKLAADRNQK
-608 YAVAYMDICQFRRY
+608 YAVVYMDVCQFRRY

-633 ILELMVCVLA
+633 ILELIVRMLA
-643 ENMDSDREQ
+643 EDIDNDKEL

-660 FVLFVSYDSLPELET
+660 FVLFVRYDSLSELEI
-675 RLAELEDKITQRI
+675 RLAGLEDKITQRI
-688 YEAADM
+688 YEMADM
-694 RMPITMGVCCIPPGS
+694 RMPITMGVCCIPSGS
-709 DDIQVSISYAI
+709 DDMQVSISYAV
-720 QASDMLKNSYSNEIR
+720 QASDLLKNSYSNEIR
-735 IYDENLRARLKEN
+735 IYDENLRVQLKEN
-748 HEREKLLESV
+748 HDREKLLESV

-830 RMDEG
+830 RMDAG

-846 RIHFTKENFPEQFEA
+846 RIHFTRENFPEQFEA

-940 RVRQVKIMKNI
+940 RLRQVKIMKNI

-980 AYVAQGYRYSRPIPE
+980 AYVAQGYRYSKPVPE
-995 EEFEEKLDKKAET
+995 EVFEEKLDKKQ
-1008 GIREIEK
+1008 I

>member
-1 MKKSFSKSRAVC
+1 MVC
-13 YNIQKSNGQRGLS
+13 YNIQDSVERHRLLTGYINEV
-26 KICKRGKRMY
+26 IRMY
-36 NKRRTG
+36 KERRKRRD
-42 RIIRISLV
+42 IRTSLALSLV
-50 LAVMLAIVC
+50 LVMVC
-59 SMAGAAGISQVRA
+59 VCGMADGTCVSQVYA

-87 FNEKNGDGTY
+87 YNEKNEDGTY
-97 SGMDVEYLEALCDYV
+97 GGMDVEYLETLCDYV
-112 SWEIEYVECDSWD
+112 NWKIEYVECDSWD
-125 DALRLL
+125 DALQQLK
-131 ADRKID
+131 DKKID

-145 SERAEVYQYANL
+145 SERAEIYQYANL

-170 ESELPYEDFSA
+170 DSGLPYEDFDV
-181 MEHITY
+181 MDQITY

-217 NTAQLQ
+217 TTAELQ
-223 DALAQQQV
+223 AALAEQQV

-241 KEGQRIV
+241 KDGQRVI

-268 RELNQGIADIKM
+268 RELNQGIADVKM
-280 TRPELENELI
+280 KRPELENELI

-299 QTILLSQEEKEY
+299 QTILLSQEEKAY
-311 IAEKTNLTVGY
+311 IQEKKNITVGY

-335 TYHGL
+335 VPYGL
-340 TKQVLDEVS
+340 TVQVLEEVS
-349 VLTGLTFTYVRMTN
+349 VLTGLTCTYVRIEN
-363 MDEAMQA
+363 MDEAKQA
-370 LNNGTIELLD
+370 LTEGRIDLLS

-394 VVTKAYAKVPHVLIM
+394 VLTKEYAKVPHVLIM
-409 DRDSTASEIRV
+409 NRNSKANEIKV
-420 LAAVKN
+420 LAAVKY

-450 ECLYAVNEGKVDAAL
+450 ECLYAVNEGKADAAI

-471 EYLLGSNL
+471 EYLLGSDL

-492 AHVIYMAVK
+492 AHIIYMVVK

-506 PLLSILNKGL
+506 PLLGILNKGL
-516 LEVSDKMVNDYMLK
+516 VEVSDKMVNDYMLK
-530 DNLFAR
+530 DNLFAK
-536 NSVESFIRTHSVL
+536 NSVESFIRAHSMKIIGIIIL
-549 IIAIVILLAVVVV
+549 IAVGIV

-575 QKLMYKDAELNIWNL
+575 QKLMYKDTELNIWNL

-597 QQRIAADKNQK
+597 QQRLATDKNQK
-608 YAVAYMDICQFRRY
+608 YAVVYMDICQFRRY

-633 ILELMVCVLA
+633 ILELMVHVLA
-643 ENMDSDREQ
+643 ENIDSDKEQ

-660 FVLFVSYDSLPELET
+660 FVLFVRYDSLPELEA
-675 RLAELEDKITQRI
+675 RLSELENKITQSI
-688 YEAADM
+688 YEMADM

-720 QASDMLKNSYSNEIR
+720 QASDLLKNSYSNEIQV
-735 IYDENLRARLKEN
+735 YDENLRVQLKEH

-758 DINKDFVAYYQP
+758 DIHKDFVAYYQP

-805 YFEQTGRITEID
+805 YYEQTGRITEID

-830 RMDEG
+830 RMDAG
-835 KRIVPISCNFS
+835 KRVVPISCNFS

-861 VMDKYQIPKEY
+861 MMDKYQIPKEY

-980 AYVAQGYRYSRPIPE
+980 AYVAQGYRYSKPVPE
-995 EEFEEKLDKKAET
+995 EVFEEKLDQKIDVDE
-1008 GIREIEK
+1008 GVQQ

>member
-1 MKKSFSKSRAVC
+1 MCNER
-13 YNIQKSNGQRGLS
+13 R
-26 KICKRGKRMY
+26 
-36 NKRRTG
+36 KRRNVWTN
-42 RIIRISLV
+42 
-50 LAVMLAIVC
+50 LAVSVMLVIICVC
-59 SMAGAAGISQVRA
+59 SLAGGIGISHVHG
-72 AQKRT
+72 AQKRA

-82 FPMEG
+82 FPMDG
-87 FNEKNGDGTY
+87 YNEKNEDGSY
-97 SGMDVEYLEALCDYV
+97 GGMDVEYLETLCDYV
-112 SWEIEYVECDSWD
+112 NWEIVYVECDSWD
-125 DALRLL
+125 DALQLL
-131 ADRKID
+131 AEKEVD

-145 SERAEVYQYANL
+145 SKRAEIYQYANL

-170 ESELPYEDFSA
+170 GSSIPYEDFGA
-181 MEHITY
+181 MEGITY

-192 YIRKNEFYEYL
+192 YVRKDEFYEYL
-203 ADHGVYN
+203 SDHGIRN
-210 PKVKEYD
+210 PIVKEYD
-217 NTAQLQ
+217 NTAALQ
-223 DALAQQQV
+223 AALAEHQV

-241 KEGQRIV
+241 RDGQRII

-268 RELNQGIADIKM
+268 RELNQGIADIKIK
-280 TRPELENELI
+280 RPDLENELI

-299 QTILLSQEEKEY
+299 HTILLSQDEKAY
-311 IAEKTNLTVGY
+311 IEKKKNITVGY

-340 TKQVLDEVS
+340 AKQVLDEVS
-349 VLTGLTFTYVRMTN
+349 MLTGLTFTYVKLKN
-363 MDEAMQA
+363 MDEAKQA
-370 LNNGTIELLD
+370 LTDGRIDLLN
-380 YCGDTPKSMRNSGV
+380 YCGDTPKSMRNSGIA
-394 VVTKAYAKVPHVLIM
+394 VTKAYAKVPHVIIM
-409 DRDSTASEIRV
+409 NRDSTANEIKV

-426 GDEEENIAALVNEDA
+426 GDDGEDIASLVSEDA
-441 QILIFDSQL
+441 QILTFDSQL
-450 ECLYAVNEGKVDAAL
+450 ECLYAVNAKEADAAF

-471 EYLLGSNL
+471 EYLLGSDL

-492 AHVIYMAVK
+492 THIIYMAVK
-501 EDADS
+501 DDADS
-506 PLLSILNKGL
+506 PLLGILNKEL

-530 DNLFAR
+530 DNLFAK
-536 NSVESFIRTHSVL
+536 NSVESFIRAHSVQIVVIVVL
-549 IIAIVILLAVVVV
+549 TAIVIV

-597 QQRIAADKNQK
+597 QQRLAADKNQK

-643 ENMDSDREQ
+643 ENIDSDKEL

-660 FVLFVSYDSLPELET
+660 FVLFVRYDSLPRLET
-675 RLAELEDKITQRI
+675 RLADLEEKITQRI
-688 YEAADM
+688 YEMADI

-709 DDIQVSISYAI
+709 DDMQVAISYAI
-720 QASDMLKNSYSNEIR
+720 QASDLLKNSYSNEIR
-735 IYDENLRARLKEN
+735 IYDENLRVQLKEN
-748 HEREKLLESV
+748 HDREKLLESV
-758 DINKDFVAYYQP
+758 DIEQDFVAFYQP

-830 RMDEG
+830 RMDAG
-835 KRIVPISCNFS
+835 KRVVPISCNFS

-935 LNNEN
+935 MNNEN

-980 AYVAQGYRYSRPIPE
+980 AYVAQGYRYSKPVPE
-995 EEFEEKLDKKAET
+995 EIFEEKLDRKMDESIKK
-1008 GIREIEK
+1008 

>member
-1 MKKSFSKSRAVC
+1 MV
-13 YNIQKSNGQRGLS
+13 LS
-26 KICKRGKRMY
+26 
-36 NKRRTG
+36 
-42 RIIRISLV
+42 
-50 LAVMLAIVC
+50 VMLVIICVC
-59 SMAGAAGISQVRA
+59 ALADRIGIAHVYG

-87 FNEKNGDGTY
+87 YNEKNEDGTY

-112 SWEIEYVECDSWD
+112 NWEIVYVECDSWD
-125 DALRLL
+125 MALQLL
-131 ADRKID
+131 ADRQID

-145 SERAEVYQYANL
+145 SERAEIYQYANL

-170 ESELPYEDFSA
+170 SSDLPYEDFDA
-181 MEHITY
+181 MGQITF

-192 YIRKNEFYEYL
+192 YIRKAEFYEYL
-203 ADHGVYN
+203 SDHGIRN
-210 PKVKEYD
+210 PRVKEYD
-217 NTAQLQ
+217 NTAELHE
-223 DALAQQQV
+223 ALAQQQI

-241 KEGQRIV
+241 KDGQRIV

-254 PIYYISYKG
+254 PIYYISYRG

-280 TRPELENELI
+280 KRPDLENELI

-299 QTILLSQEEKEY
+299 QTILLSQDEKCYIEEK
-311 IAEKTNLTVGY
+311 KTITVGY

-335 TYHGL
+335 VYHGL
-340 TKQVLDEVS
+340 AKQVLDEVS
-349 VLTGLTFTYVRMTN
+349 VLTGLTFEYVRLEN
-363 MDEAMQA
+363 MDEAKQA
-370 LNNGTIELLD
+370 LLDGRIDILD
-380 YCGDTPKSMRNSGV
+380 YCGDTPKSMRNDGIA
-394 VVTKAYAKVPHVLIM
+394 VTKTYAKVPHVIIM
-409 DRDSTASEIRV
+409 KRDSATNEIKA
-420 LAAVKN
+420 LAAVKY
-426 GDEEENIAALVNEDA
+426 GDNEENIAALVNEDA
-441 QILIFDSQL
+441 QILVFDSQL
-450 ECLYAVNEGKVDAAL
+450 DCLYAVNEGKADAAI

-501 EDADS
+501 DDADS
-506 PLLSILNKGL
+506 PLLSILNKEL
-516 LEVSDKMVNDYMLK
+516 IEVTDKMVNDYMLK

-536 NSVESFIRTHSVL
+536 NSVESFIRSHSVL
-549 IIAIVILLAVVVV
+549 IIVIVILIAASIV

-597 QQRIAADKNQK
+597 QQRLAADRNQK
-608 YAVAYMDICQFRRY
+608 YAVVYMDICQFRRY

-643 ENMDSDREQ
+643 ENTDSEKEQ

-660 FVLFVSYDSLPELET
+660 FVLFVRYDSLPQLET
-675 RLAELEDKITQRI
+675 RLAALEDKITQRI
-688 YEAADM
+688 YEMADM

-709 DDIQVSISYAI
+709 DDIQVFISYAI
-720 QASDMLKNSYSNEIR
+720 QASDLLKNSYSNEIR
-735 IYDENLRARLKEN
+735 IYDENLRVQLKEN
-748 HEREKLLESV
+748 HDREKLLESV
-758 DINKDFVAYYQP
+758 DINKDFVAFYQP

-785 VRFKDPTDNGAIR
+785 VRFKDPTDNGAIK

-830 RMDEG
+830 RMDAG
-835 KRIVPISCNFS
+835 KRVVPISCNFS
-846 RIHFTKENFPEQFEA
+846 RIHFTKENFPDQFEA

-980 AYVAQGYRYSRPIPE
+980 AYVAQGYRYSKPVPE
-995 EEFEEKLDKKAET
+995 EVFEEKLDRKMDA
-1008 GIREIEK
+1008 

>member
-1 MKKSFSKSRAVC
+1 
-13 YNIQKSNGQRGLS
+13 
-26 KICKRGKRMY
+26 MY
-36 NKRRTG
+36 NG
-42 RIIRISLV
+42 RKGKINIGIRLMLSMV
-50 LAVMLAIVC
+50 AVIMCVG
-59 SMAGAAGISQVRA
+59 GAADIFGIPLVYGV
-72 AQKRT
+72 QKRV

-87 FNEKNGDGTY
+87 FNEKNEDGTY
-97 SGMDVEYLEALCDYV
+97 SGMDVEYLETLCDYV
-112 SWEIEYVECDSWD
+112 SWDIEYVECDSWD
-125 DALRLL
+125 AALQLL
-131 ADRKID
+131 ADKKID
-137 LVGSAQFS
+137 LVGSAQYS
-145 SERAEVYQYANL
+145 NERAEIYQYANL

-170 ESELPYEDFSA
+170 SSDLPYEDFGA
-181 MEHITY
+181 MNQITF
-187 GIVKT
+187 GIVKS
-192 YIRKNEFYEYL
+192 YIRKDEFYEYL
-203 ADHGVYN
+203 SDHGIQN
-210 PKVKEYD
+210 PRVKEYN
-217 NTAQLQ
+217 NTAELQ
-223 DALAQQQV
+223 DALASQEI

-241 KEGQRIV
+241 KDGQRII

-268 RELNQGIADIKM
+268 RELNQGVADIKM
-280 TRPELENELI
+280 NRPDLENELI

-299 QTILLSQEEKEY
+299 QTILLSQDEKAY
-311 IAEKTNLTVGY
+311 IDEKKNITVGY

-349 VLTGLTFTYVRMTN
+349 VLTGLTFTYVKMEN
-363 MDEAMQA
+363 MDEAKQA
-370 LNNGTIELLD
+370 LTEGRIDLLG
-380 YCGDTPKSMRNSGV
+380 YCGDTPKSMKNSGV
-394 VVTKAYAKVPHVLIM
+394 VVTKAYAKVPHVIIM
-409 DRDSTASEIRV
+409 ERDSKANEINV

-426 GDEEENIAALVNEDA
+426 GDEKENIAALVKEDA

-450 ECLYAVNEGKVDAAL
+450 ECLYAVNEGKADAAI

-492 AHVIYMAVK
+492 AHVIYMAVRDD
-501 EDADS
+501 ENS
-506 PLLSILNKGL
+506 LLLSILNKEL

-530 DNLFAR
+530 DNLFAK
-536 NSVESFIRTHSVL
+536 NSVESFIRAHSVL
-549 IIAIVILLAVVVV
+549 IIVIISLIAAAVV
-562 LVMLHMLRDSRRI
+562 LVMLHMLRDSKRI
-575 QKLMYKDAELNIWNL
+575 QKLMYKDSELDVWNL

-597 QQRIAADKNQK
+597 QRRLAVDKNQK
-608 YAVAYMDICQFRRY
+608 YALVYMDICQFRRY
-622 NTLYGWHAGQK
+622 NTLYGWYAGQK
-633 ILELMVCVLA
+633 ILELMVRVLG
-643 ENMDSDREQ
+643 ENIDSDKEL
-652 YARSQGDH
+652 YARSHGDD
-660 FVLFVSYDSLPELET
+660 FVLFVSYDSLPELES
-675 RLAELEDKITQRI
+675 RLSGLEDRISQSI
-688 YEAADM
+688 YEIADM

-709 DDIQVSISYAI
+709 DDIQVCISYAI
-720 QASDMLKNSYSNEIR
+720 QASDLLKNSYSNEIR
-735 IYDENLRARLKEN
+735 IYDENLRVQLKE
-748 HEREKLLESV
+748 HHDREKLLESV
-758 DINKDFVAYYQP
+758 DINKDFVAYYQS

-785 VRFKDPTDNGAIR
+785 VRFKDPTANGAIR
-798 APGYFVP
+798 APGFFVP
-805 YFEQTGRITEID
+805 YYEQTGRITEID
-817 FFVMECACKLLRR
+817 FFVMESACKLLRR
-830 RMDEG
+830 RMDAG

-846 RIHFTKENFPEQFEA
+846 RIHFIKENFPEQFEA
-861 VMDKYQIPKEY
+861 IMDKYQIPKEY
-872 IEVEITETLVVEELQ
+872 IEVEITETLVMEELQ

-980 AYVAQGYRYSRPIPE
+980 AYVAQGYRYSKPVPE
-995 EEFEEKLDKKAET
+995 DVFEEKLDK
-1008 GIREIEK
+1008 

>member
-1 MKKSFSKSRAVC
+1 MDCR
-13 YNIQKSNGQRGLS
+13 QRRKVKGWTGL
-26 KICKRGKRMY
+26 
-36 NKRRTG
+36 
-42 RIIRISLV
+42 L
-50 LAVMLAIVC
+50 LAVMLLFLC
-59 SMAGAAGISQVRA
+59 LGGMGGFFGMPQVQG
-72 AQKRT
+72 AQKRV

-82 FPMEG
+82 FPMDG
-87 FNEKNGDGTY
+87 YHEKNEDGMY
-97 SGMDVEYLEALCDYV
+97 IGMDVEYLETLCDYV
-112 SWEIEYVECDSWD
+112 NWQIEYVECDSWD
-125 DALRLL
+125 AALQLL

-137 LVGSAQFS
+137 LVGSAQYS
-145 SERAEVYQYANL
+145 TQRAEIYQYANL

-170 ESELPYEDFSA
+170 ESELPYEDFGA
-181 MEHITY
+181 MEQATF
-187 GIVKT
+187 GVVKT
-192 YIRKNEFYEYL
+192 YVRKEEFYEYL
-203 ADHGVYN
+203 ADHGVHN

-217 NTAQLQ
+217 STAELHAAL
-223 DALAQQQV
+223 DAEEI

-241 KEGQRIV
+241 KDGQRIV

-280 TRPELENELI
+280 KRPDLENELI

-299 QTILLSQEEKEY
+299 QTILLTNDEKAYIEEK
-311 IAEKTNLTVGY
+311 KTITVGY
-322 FDGYYPFSYENEG
+322 LDGYYPFSYENEG
-335 TYHGL
+335 AYHGL
-340 TKQVLDEVS
+340 TKQVLDEIS
-349 VLTGLTFTYVRMTN
+349 VLTGLNFTYVKMAN
-363 MDEAMQA
+363 IEEAKKA
-370 LNNGTIELLD
+370 LSDGSIDLLD
-380 YCGDTPKSMRNSGV
+380 YCGDTPKSMRSAGIA
-394 VVTKAYAKVPHVLIM
+394 VTKSYAKVPHVIIM
-409 DRDSTASEIRV
+409 KRDSKANEIGT
-420 LAAVKN
+420 LAAARSGN
-426 GDEEENIAALVNEDA
+426 EEEHIGSLVNEDA
-441 QILIFDSQL
+441 QILFMDSQL
-450 ECLYAVNEGKVDAAL
+450 DCLYAVNEGKADAAV

-492 AHVIYMAVK
+492 PHIIYMAVK
-501 EDADS
+501 EGANAS
-506 PLLSILNKGL
+506 LLGILNKEL
-516 LEVSDKMVNDYMLK
+516 MEVSDKMVSDYMLK
-530 DNLFAR
+530 DNLFAK
-536 NSVESFIRTHSVL
+536 NSLESFIRAHSLL
-549 IIAIVILLAVVVV
+549 IIIIIMLIAAAVV

-597 QQRIAADKNQK
+597 QLRLASDKNQK
-608 YAVAYMDICQFRRY
+608 YALAYMDICQFRRY
-622 NTLYGWHAGQK
+622 NTLYGWYAGQK
-633 ILELMVCVLA
+633 ILELMVQVLS
-643 ENMDSDREQ
+643 ENIDGEKEL
-652 YARSQGDH
+652 YARSHGDN
-660 FVLFVSYDSLPELET
+660 FVLFVAYDTLEQLES
-675 RLAELEDKITQRI
+675 RLAQLEDRIAQRI

-694 RMPITMGVCCIPPGS
+694 RMPVTMGVCCIPPGS
-709 DDIQVSISYAI
+709 SDIQVSISYAI
-720 QASDMLKNSYSNEIR
+720 QASDLLKNSYSNEIR
-735 IYDENLRARLKEN
+735 IYDENLRVQLKE
-748 HEREKLLESV
+748 HHDREKLLEAV
-758 DINKDFVAYYQP
+758 DIQKDFVAYYQP

-785 VRFKDPTDNGAIR
+785 VRFKDPTANGAIR
-798 APGYFVP
+798 APGFFVP
-805 YFEQTGRITEID
+805 YYEQTGRITEID
-817 FFVMECACKLLRR
+817 FFVMESACKLLRR

-835 KRIVPISCNFS
+835 KRVVPISCNFS
-846 RIHFTKENFPEQFEA
+846 RIHFVKENFPEQFEA
-861 VMDKYQIPKEY
+861 IMDKYQIPKEY

-980 AYVAQGYRYSRPIPE
+980 AYVAQGYRYSKPVPE
-995 EEFEEKLDKKAET
+995 EEFEAKLNKK
-1008 GIREIEK
+1008 

>member
-1 MKKSFSKSRAVC
+1 
-13 YNIQKSNGQRGLS
+13 
-26 KICKRGKRMY
+26 MY
-36 NKRRTG
+36 NEREKRRIG
-42 RIIRISLV
+42 QMNLV
-50 LAVMLAIVC
+50 LSVILSIIFAC
-59 SMAGAAGISQVRA
+59 SIAGGFGRLQVYG

-87 FNEKNGDGTY
+87 YHEKKEDGTY
-97 SGMDVEYLEALCDYV
+97 SGMDVEYLETLCDYV
-112 SWEIEYVECDSWD
+112 NWEIEYVECDSWD
-125 DALRLL
+125 AALQLL
-131 ADRKID
+131 ADQKID

-145 SERAEVYQYANL
+145 SERAEIYQYANL

-163 GTIAVNG
+163 GTIAVNSG
-170 ESELPYEDFSA
+170 SELSYEDFGA
-181 MEHITY
+181 MDQITY
-187 GIVKT
+187 GVVKS
-192 YIRKNEFYEYL
+192 YIRKEEFYEYL
-203 ADHGVYN
+203 ADHGVNHPDVNEYN
-210 PKVKEYD
+210 NTKE
-217 NTAQLQ
+217 LQ
-223 DALAQQQV
+223 AALADQEI
-231 DAMVHSLTEI
+231 DAIVHSLTEI
-241 KEGQRIV
+241 KEGQRII

-263 NDEVM
+263 NDQVM

-280 TRPELENELI
+280 KRPDLENELI
-290 TKYYDSRLD
+290 VKYYDSRFD
-299 QTILLSQEEKEY
+299 QTILLSQEEKAY
-311 IAEKTNLTVGY
+311 IAEKKNIIVGY
-322 FDGYYPFSYENEG
+322 FDGYYPFSYEMKG

-340 TKQVLDEVS
+340 TKQVLDEVTM
-349 VLTGLTFTYVRMTN
+349 LTGLTFQYVRMAN
-363 MDEAMQA
+363 MDEAKQA
-370 LNNGTIELLD
+370 LVDGRIDLLD
-380 YCGDTPKSMRNSGV
+380 YCGDTPKSMRDSGIM
-394 VVTKAYAKVPHVLIM
+394 VTKSYAKVPHVIVM
-409 DRDSTASEIRV
+409 NRSSTINEINA
-420 LAAVKN
+420 LAAVNN
-426 GDEEENIAALVNEDA
+426 GDDEENIVALVNEDA
-441 QILIFDSQL
+441 RILFFDSQL
-450 ECLYAVNEGKVDAAL
+450 DCLYAVNEGKADAAI

-501 EDADS
+501 EDAE
-506 PLLSILNKGL
+506 PLLLQILNKEL
-516 LEVSDKMVNDYMLK
+516 IEVNDKMVNDYMLG
-530 DNLFAR
+530 DNLFAK
-536 NSVESFIRTHSVL
+536 NSVENFIRTHSIL
-549 IIAIVILLAVVVV
+549 IIVGIILIAVCIV

-575 QKLMYKDAELNIWNL
+575 QKLMYKDTELNIWNL
-590 NYLKYRA
+590 NYLKYKA
-597 QQRIAADKNQK
+597 QQKIAADRNQN
-608 YAVAYMDICQFRRY
+608 YAVVYMDICQFRRY
-622 NTLYGWHAGQK
+622 NTLYGWYAGQK
-633 ILELMVCVLA
+633 ILELMVRVLA
-643 ENMDSDREQ
+643 QNIDSDKEL

-660 FVLFVSYDSLPELET
+660 FVLFIHYDSLPQLEA
-675 RLAELEDKITQRI
+675 RLSELEDKITQSI
-688 YEAADM
+688 YEIADM
-694 RMPITMGVCCIPPGS
+694 RMPVTMGVCCIPPGN

-720 QASDMLKNSYSNEIR
+720 QASDLLKNSYSNEIR
-735 IYDENLRARLKEN
+735 IYDENLRAQLKE
-748 HEREKLLESV
+748 HHDREKLLESV

-785 VRFKDPTDNGAIR
+785 VRFKDPTENGAIK

-805 YFEQTGRITEID
+805 YYEQTGKITEID

-830 RMDEG
+830 RMDAG

-846 RIHFTKENFPEQFEA
+846 RIHFTKENFPKQFEA
-861 VMDKYQIPKEY
+861 MIDKYQIPKEY

-899 KKGIRLSIDDFGSGY
+899 QKGIRLSIDDFGSGY

-940 RVRQVKIMKNI
+940 RVRQIKIMKNI

-980 AYVAQGYRYSRPIPE
+980 AYVAQGYRYSKPVPE
-995 EEFEEKLDKKAET
+995 EVFEEKLDK
-1008 GIREIEK
+1008 GVSQ